1 MLEPPQAGRGG
12 VVPDW
17 GHDEQRGDHPDTLA
31 PELTA
36 GQEARALLV
45 ERLEH
50 VGGKVDHGG
59 LLCHRQAVSGIVVRV
74 CHVASRTVCWVGMPA
89 RVNIYVEEACAVVNT
104 GGGVRRPLTTLGSG
118 YRHQCRM
125 ACYSPHSER
134 PVREVA
140 WTMHKDRRR

>member
-1 MLEPPQAGRGG
+1 VLEPPEAVRGG

-36 GQEARALLV
+36 VQDARAILV

-50 VGGKVDHGG
+50 VGGKVDHGS
-59 LLCHRQAVSGIVVRV
+59 LLCRRQAVRGILVRV

-89 RVNIYVEEACAVVNT
+89 RVNIYVEDAFAVVNT
-104 GGGVRRPLTTLGSG
+104 GVEEALPSRGGITIRAVRRRG
-118 YRHQCRM
+118 
-125 ACYSPHSER
+125 ACQS
-134 PVREVA
+134 A
-140 WTMHKDRRR
+140 DT

>member
-31 PELTA
+31 PELAA

-45 ERLEH
+45 ERREH
-50 VGGKVDHGG
+50 VGGKVDHGS
-59 LLCHRQAVSGIVVRV
+59 LLCPRQAVRGIVVRV

-89 RVNIYVEEACAVVNT
+89 RVHTYVEDAFAVVNT
-104 GGGVRRPLTTLGSG
+104 GGEE
-118 YRHQCRM
+118 
-125 ACYSPHSER
+125 ACT
-134 PVREVA
+134 VL
-140 WTMHKDRRR
+140 